1 MVGNVRR
8 LGIFVASFFSCS
20 SITSRP
26 AYAFQPISIYSS
38 RVTIKQYTPSL
49 TPYSSR
55 YSHVSRQNLKRN
67 RDGQRMSSSDAY
79 AIASSPNKRTRTT
92 AVYALILINLAV
104 FLADKVFRAPFVM
117 HYLYL
122 FHRRWSWWQPL
133 TTCFCHSDRN
143 HLSSN
148 LFLLL
153 LFGRSVEDDLGSGGL
168 ILSYVF
174 CGVLASLASLILM
187 PRHTVSIGASGA
199 VFGLF
204 AVSTLTKLSWRE
216 IFDWRK
222 LVELA
227 VLGEFVFRQLTSEL
241 STAARGG
248 RYGIN
253 HTAHLSGALA
263 GVLLVFGM
271 RMIVASSERSE
282 KLNRNKQ
289 NYG

>member
-1 MVGNVRR
+1 MRR
-8 LGIFVASFFSCS
+8 LTIFAASVVYYRSF
-20 SITSRP
+20 TNRP
-26 AYAFQPISIYSS
+26 ADAFQPIYLPRI
-38 RVTIKQYTPSL
+38 TINRHIPNFVA
-49 TPYSSR
+49 PDFPR
-55 YSHVSRQNLKRN
+55 YSPVSRHNIKR
-67 RDGQRMSSSDAY
+67 RDAQIMSSSDAY
-79 AIASSPNKRTRTT
+79 AIASTSNKRTRTT

-104 FLADKVFRAPFVM
+104 FLADKVLRAPFVM
-117 HYLYL
+117 RYLYL
-122 FHRRWSWWQPL
+122 FHRRWFWWQPL
-133 TTCFCHSDRN
+133 TTCFCHTDRN

-168 ILSYVF
+168 TLSYVF

-187 PRHTVSIGASGA
+187 PRHSVSIGASGA

-227 VLGEFVFRQLTSEL
+227 VLGEFVFRQLSSEL

-263 GVLLVFGM
+263 GSLLVLGM
-271 RMIVASSERSE
+271 RVIVASSERSE
-282 KLNRNKQ
+282 KLKYNKQ
-289 NYG
+289 NHG